1 MLMRR
6 QSNMKKPN
14 QNEES
19 LNEFLI
25 ILVAITILILV
36 LIILALY
43 AINAS
48 TSLALSLYVAASLL
62 FVALV
67 LYIDRKAT
75 MYERGGK

>member
-1 MLMRR
+1 
-6 QSNMKKPN
+6 MKKPN

-19 LNEFLI
+19 MNEFLI

-36 LIILALY
+36 LTILALY
-43 AINAS
+43 ATNIS
-48 TSLALSLYVAASLL
+48 TSLALSLYVAASFL

-67 LYIDRKAT
+67 FYIDRKAT